1 MIRILANDGI
11 HPDGKLLLEDAG
23 FEVVTDKIDQANLPT
38 ELTDFDAIIVRSATK
53 VRKDLIDACPR
64 LQVVARGGVGMDN
77 IDVEY
82 AKSKGLKVISTPA
95 ASSQAVAELVF
106 AHLFGVSR
114 FIFESNREM
123 PVNGD
128 TQFNKLKKKYE
139 AGIELRGKTLGIVG
153 FGRIGQAVARIALG
167 VGMNVLPVDPFLDQ
181 ATINIDIP
189 QVKDA
194 AFAVQL
200 HTVTMDELLHNSDL
214 ITLHVPFD
222 GGKALIG
229 TTEFA
234 KMKNGVR
241 IVNASRGGVLDELAL
256 IEALN
261 SGKVAAA
268 GLDVFD
274 SEPTPRKEILTHPR
288 ISLTP
293 HIGASTEEAQAKIG
307 RELADQIIAH
317 FDR

>member
-307 RELADQIIAH
+307 RELADQIIAY